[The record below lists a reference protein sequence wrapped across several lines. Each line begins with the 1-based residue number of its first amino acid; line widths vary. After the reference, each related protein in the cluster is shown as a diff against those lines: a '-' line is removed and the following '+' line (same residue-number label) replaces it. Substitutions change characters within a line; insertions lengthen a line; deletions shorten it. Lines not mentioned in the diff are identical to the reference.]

1 MHAIGEIMQT
11 HWPDIICLQVGV
23 ACCRGALAVPLAACS
38 SRVSSEVASGFRP
51 NLIVPQR

>member
-38 SRVSSEVASGFRP
+38 ISVSSEVASGSRP
-51 NLIVPQR
+51 HLIVPQR